1 VKKVRVHFGD
11 RSYSISI
18 GKGIL
23 KNIGEE
29 AHRFFPGGRA
39 LVVTDRNVSPLQGPG
54 VLKALARAGC
64 EASLFAVPA
73 GERSKSISQLSK
85 IFDKLAA
92 LRMERGCGIVALG
105 GGVVGD
111 LAGFA
116 AATYLRGMPYIQVP
130 TTLLAQVDSGVG
142 GKTAVDHPS
151 GKNLIGAFYQPSA
164 VIAELGALATLPE
177 RQYRAGLAEV
187 VKHAAIADRRF
198 FAYLEKN
205 AAKVLRREVPTMEH
219 VVAVNCR
226 IKARVVEA
234 DEREAGLRQIL
245 NFGHTLG
252 HAVEWMAGYSNRM
265 LHGEAVA
272 IGMAAAARLS
282 ASAGKCSDGDAS
294 RLAALLGRFGLPTSM
309 RNPPSGRALK
319 AALARDKKTRG
330 GLPKF
335 VLMEKIGQ
343 VQTGQDVPPAGWRAA
358 LAGGPPAR

>member
-1 VKKVRVHFGD
+1 MKKVRVHFGD
-11 RSYSISI
+11 RSYSILI

-23 KNIGEE
+23 KKLGE
-29 AHRFFPGGRA
+29 AAVRYFPGGRA
-39 LVVTDRNVSPLQGPG
+39 LVVTDRNVSRLQGPS
-54 VLKALARAGC
+54 VLKTLTLAGS
-64 EASLFAVPA
+64 EASIFAVPA
-73 GERSKSISQLSK
+73 GERSKSISHLSK

-164 VIAELGALATLPE
+164 VFAELGALTTLPE
-177 RQYRAGLAEV
+177 RHFRAGLAEV
-187 VKHAAIADRRF
+187 VKHAAIADQRLF
-198 FAYLEKN
+198 LYLEKN
-205 AAKVLRREVPTMEH
+205 AARVARREVRTMEH

-234 DEREAGLRQIL
+234 DEREAGLRKTL

-252 HAVEWMAGYSNRM
+252 HAVEWIAGYSNQM
-265 LHGEAVA
+265 LHGEAIA
-272 IGMAAAARLS
+272 IGMAAAVRLS
-282 ASAGKCSDGDAS
+282 ASAGKCSNGDAS
-294 RLAALLGRFGLPTSM
+294 RLVALLERFGLPTVM
-309 RNPPSGRALK
+309 RNPPSRRALE
-319 AALARDKKTRG
+319 AALARDKKTRRG
-330 GLPKF
+330 IPKF
-335 VLMEKIGQ
+335 VLMEKIGKVRANQ
-343 VQTGQDVPPAGWRAA
+343 CVPAAEWGPALTGGSPVR
-358 LAGGPPAR
+358 